1 MYKRK
6 KDNLWVHAIDL
17 PKRKGEPRKRKNLY
31 ADGNLTESQA
41 EKVMKSKRLEL
52 EYQIDNSIY
61 RNPGSATI
69 KNLAEEYNEHHTDLA
84 VTTQAL
90 HKMYVEKHIAP
101 AVGGIGR
108 IKLKD
113 ATPAIFEKF
122 YHEKIDKDKLSP
134 NTVIKLHSFLHACF
148 KYAVVN
154 NMLLVNPLDATKSP
168 KKVKYNPRIP
178 TDEEFLELLNA
189 SRGTIDEVC
198 IVLAGVLS
206 LCRGEIFGLKWSDI
220 DWDEQRITIE
230 EIFVHWNKNIR
241 KDPKTDARKR
251 TMYAPQFVLDILKKY
266 RSTLKVVETYVCQT
280 YLPDAYGK
288 HFKKLAE
295 KHKLYGVTL
304 HKLRHYNAI
313 IMMKLGVPDKVA
325 AGRTGHS
332 QLSTLQEIY
341 QHATMDADKMASD
354 KIAGFFSTKSM

>member
-17 PKRKGEPRKRKNLY
+17 PKRRGEPRKRKNLY
-31 ADGNLTESQA
+31 ADGNLTEAQA

-52 EYQIDNSIY
+52 EYQIDNSLY
-61 RNPGSATI
+61 RNPGGATI
-69 KNLAEEYNEHHTDLA
+69 KDLVEEYNEHHTDLA

-90 HKMYVEKHIAP
+90 HKMYADKHIAP
-101 AVGGIGR
+101 KIGGIGH

-113 ATPAIFEKF
+113 ATPATFEKF
-122 YHEKIDKDKLSP
+122 YHAKMDVDKLSP

-148 KYAVVN
+148 KYAAVN
-154 NMLLVNPLDATKSP
+154 SMILINPLDAVKRP

-178 TDEEFLELLNA
+178 TDTEFLDLLNA
-189 SRGTIDEVC
+189 SHGTIDEVA

-220 DWDEQRITIE
+220 DWDKQRITINE
-230 EIFVHWNKNIR
+230 TYVHWDKNIR
-241 KDPKTDARKR
+241 KDPKADARNR
-251 TMYAPQFVLDILKKY
+251 SMYVPQFVLDILKKY
-266 RSTLKVVETYVCQT
+266 RASLKVVQTYVCQA

-313 IMMKLGVPDKVA
+313 IMMQLGVPDKVA

-332 QLSTLQEIY
+332 QLSTLQEVY
-341 QHATMDADKMASD
+341 QHATLAADKMASD
-354 KIAGFFSTKSM
+354 KIAGFFAK